1 MFNKKVNYFGK
12 DGLSMSDAQAISNLC
27 NQRSE
32 AIIRELN
39 KANSCSK
46 HILLHTLTGGNA
58 SNDVQLTTQ
67 EAKPLEHKVTV
78 DKLKDLGKYAGTQ
91 AFLMEHIKLKQE
103 LLDENAKAS
112 KYTSIEFTPE
122 TQALIDEYIKLKEE
136 LQTLGY
142 EKPSLEDAD
151 VRYSTT
157 VKPATLL
164 DYLMNEALAAKIG
177 TFIHKGGK
185 LDTLRKET
193 ADLKSTEYTKLPD
206 NRTAIV
212 SITPSHKDSDL
223 EKLHEELA
231 DIHRSTERKV
241 NGYKA
246 LAHNHETEQEQIK
259 QDKYTKELVEFN
271 EKYSL
276 LSNKVTQ
283 ANTAAESAKAKEIRA
298 FREALKEERL
308 VISNYKII
316 VPDAIKSVV
325 DEFNTTKSK

>member
-1 MFNKKVNYFGK
+1 MFSKEVNYFGK

-46 HILLHTLTGGNA
+46 YILLNTLTGGNA
-58 SNDVQLTTQ
+58 DDAELVTQ
-67 EAKPLEHKVTV
+67 ESKPLNLEITIE
-78 DKLKDLGKYAGTQ
+78 KLKSLGKYAGAQ

-112 KYTSIEFTPE
+112 THTSIEFTKE
-122 TQALIDEYIKLKEE
+122 TQALIDEHFELKEE
-136 LQTLGY
+136 LRSLGY
-142 EKPSLEDAD
+142 EKPSLRGAQ
-151 VRYSTT
+151 VFYNTT
-157 VKPATLL
+157 VKPSILL

-193 ADLKSTEYTKLPD
+193 ADLKSTEYAKLPD

-212 SITPSHKDSDL
+212 SIYPSHDDTYL
-223 EKLHEELA
+223 EELHEELA
-231 DIHRSTERKV
+231 DIHRNTERKV

-246 LAHNHETEQEQIK
+246 LAHNYETEQNQVE
-259 QDKYTKELVEFN
+259 QDKYTKKLIEFN

-283 ANTAAESAKAKEIRA
+283 ANTAAETAKAKEIRE
-298 FREALKEERL
+298 FREALKKERL

-325 DEFNTTKSK
+325 DEFNKNIK